1 MRNSQLT
8 ITTRS
13 SGIVNFHGYTLNDSQ
28 LTITTCISQVS
39 SLQKLV
45 GSSVPLEDSS
55 SLLEPLLRDKSKV
68 NTHVHPHYILYVHT
82 VAHTPMDRVSGVS
95 YVGLCV

>member
-1 MRNSQLT
+1 MVCIIHAIIIIHSTFMRNSQLT

-13 SGIVNFHGYTLNDSQ
+13 SGIVNFHGYTLKDSQ
-28 LTITTCISQVS
+28 LTITTCIYRSQVS

-68 NTHVHPHYILYVHT
+68 STHVYTH
-82 VAHTPMDRVSGVS
+82 S
-95 YVGLCV
+95 YTHG